1 MAETASEEEREKVV
15 SKLPPWLRKE
25 LKVRAAQLGVDIQDA
40 VAEGIARWTLLPQS
54 SPREEVDTS
63 GAESFSTWLPV
74 GVYDEFR
81 SRCGVLSVSY
91 IQGLAQA
98 VTLWLEATSPSDSA
112 GPSKPRARYPRR
124 IIVCNQKGGVGKSA
138 VSAGVGE
145 AYAEEVDAEEVD
157 AEEANAAGGLRVLV
171 VDYDPQGHLSDQ
183 LDVPEIDPG
192 EDSLARHMS
201 GEAKGDIRDLI
212 VPLQGFGGRLHL
224 LPSCMDGFLLDVKI
238 AQQRR
243 RERALEKA
251 LEPIEDDYDIIIIDC
266 PPSLGL
272 ATDAA
277 LYYGGRRDGEDENA
291 SGVLIPVLAE
301 DSSAKAYG
309 MLMSQIHN
317 LQDDFD
323 LPVDILGLV
332 VNLYDSRK
340 GYVVTSSLKNWKKL
354 GDPPVLAVV
363 GDLKEQ
369 REAVRKKQPLLTY
382 APTSEQAGLH
392 RSIAKALN
400 DRVVAA

>member
-1 MAETASEEEREKVV
+1 MSQTTSEEEREKIV

-40 VAEGIARWTLLPQS
+40 VAEGIARWTRLPDS
-54 SPREEVDTS
+54 HPREEVDTS

-74 GVYDEFR
+74 GAYDEFR
-81 SRCGVLSVSY
+81 SRCAALSVSY

-98 VTLWLEATSPSDSA
+98 VTQWLEATRPPNLAD
-112 GPSKPRARYPRR
+112 GGKPRARYPRR
-124 IIVCNQKGGVGKSA
+124 IISCNQKGGVGKTA
-138 VSAGVGE
+138 VSAGIAQ
-145 AYAEEVDAEEVD
+145 AYAED
-157 AEEANAAGGLRVLV
+157 GFRVLI

-192 EDSLARHMS
+192 EDSLARYMA
-201 GEAKGDIRDLI
+201 GEAKGNIRDLI
-212 VPLQGFGGRLHL
+212 VPLAGFDNRLHL

-251 LEPIEDDYDIIIIDC
+251 LAPIEDDYDIIIIDC

-277 LYYGGRRDGEDENA
+277 LYYGGRRDGEPENA
-291 SGVLIPVLAE
+291 SGVIIPVLAE
-301 DSSAKAYG
+301 DSSAKAYK
-309 MLMSQIHN
+309 MLMGQILN

-340 GYVVTSSLKNWKKL
+340 GYVVTSSLKNWQRL

-363 GDLKEQ
+363 GELKEQ
-369 REAVRKKQPLLTY
+369 REAVRKKLPLLVY
-382 APTSEQAGLH
+382 APTSEQADLH

-400 DRVVAA
+400 TRVAAAA